1 MDDAAAVYLLRADEC
16 LAVALDARD
25 DVHRTGAV
33 EMALYWFR
41 QAEQQKKRNAG
52 PPYVGE

>member
-33 EMALYWFR
+33 EMAFYWFR
-41 QAEQQKKRNAG
+41 QAEQQRKRNAG
-52 PPYVGE
+52 PLT